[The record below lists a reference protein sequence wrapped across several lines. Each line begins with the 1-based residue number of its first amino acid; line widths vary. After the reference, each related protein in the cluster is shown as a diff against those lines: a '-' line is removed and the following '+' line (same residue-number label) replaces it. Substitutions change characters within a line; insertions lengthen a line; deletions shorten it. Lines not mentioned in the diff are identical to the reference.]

1 MVPGVGPKVVSFTA
15 GIYRVPILRY
25 LWTSALSVYLGA
37 ALFAFGGSELKTL
50 FPK

>member
-37 ALFAFGGSELKTL
+37 ALFAFGGSGLKTL